1 MPGISLSDLTLI
13 HTEYRLPATVD
24 PVQPPAASQADNEG
38 ASDGTPLE
46 YPPHSRG
53 RHKQGSRTR
62 PGQPLTGRIAYHGHC
77 MPTLPTNTASIQ
89 HFVRGTLGCKCPDAV
104 FKAITI
110 SREQDPDTNTPY
122 VRLVIGDRLL
132 IYILDTRHTKK
143 RSTAITAL
151 TTRGRTERDTAGLNR
166 FRLVL
171 ASEHPTQ
178 AQAQASVTD
187 APGYDDRTHLHV
199 IATDQLPDALRLA

>member
-1 MPGISLSDLTLI
+1 
-13 HTEYRLPATVD
+13 
-24 PVQPPAASQADNEG
+24 
-38 ASDGTPLE
+38 
-46 YPPHSRG
+46 
-53 RHKQGSRTR
+53 
-62 PGQPLTGRIAYHGHC
+62 

-104 FKAITI
+104 FKSIAM
-110 SREQDPDTNTPY
+110 SHEQDPETETPY
-122 VRLVIGDRLL
+122 TRLLIGDRLL
-132 IYILDTRHTKK
+132 IYVLDARHTKK

-171 ASEHPTQ
+171 ATEHPTQ
-178 AQAQASVTD
+178 VLAQAQASVTD